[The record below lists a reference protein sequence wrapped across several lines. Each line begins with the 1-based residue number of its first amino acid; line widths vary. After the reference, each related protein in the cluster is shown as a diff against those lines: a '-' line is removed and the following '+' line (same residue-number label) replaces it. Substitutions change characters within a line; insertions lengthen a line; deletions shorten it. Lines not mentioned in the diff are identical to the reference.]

1 MAPFNDLFP
10 TNILMSHLLELQALQ
25 LVGRHVELHFP
36 VKVPVAVLVD
46 GHLHGGLLPV
56 DEDLDLAALPR
67 REQTLEGRELANLGK

>member
-1 MAPFNDLFP
+1 MRINY
-10 TNILMSHLLELQALQ
+10 LLEFQALQ
-25 LVGRHVELHFP
+25 LVVRHVELHFP

-67 REQTLEGRELANLGK
+67 REQTLEGRELADLGKSLSLNGL